1 MLTFEDCLAFCEL
14 SEEEIA
20 AISQHER
27 VPEIIAIEL
36 GQYLIHTDNGERC
49 ISRMMLEDIIEHRK
63 CGDTKRV
70 EHLESVLKHFVATHP
85 KAQERRHSYPRSS
98 CQ

>member
-36 GQYLIHTDNGERC
+36 GEYLIHTDDGERC
-49 ISRMMLEDIIEHRK
+49 ISRMILEDIVKHLKR
-63 CGDTKRV
+63 GDTKRV
-70 EHLESVLKHFVATHP
+70 ESLETVLKHFLATHP
-85 KAQERRHSYPRSS
+85 KAQEPGISNPESS
-98 CQ
+98 